1 MLHPN
6 ARICIL
12 ALWCIVD
19 VSVDSKEDSKCECI
33 RFEASLIYG
42 QLNLHKFYDEQRGS
56 RSLQHQNWG
65 IISGFDKASSHMHYI
80 RALVA
85 LKASPNLVKEEVA
98 ACSTRTG
105 ASYQR
110 DWNMAVG
117 DKPHVVCIPYPS
129 QSHMKAMLKL
139 AKLLHHKGCHITFV
153 NTEYNHRRLLK
164 ARGPNSL
171 DGLPDFRF
179 ETIPDGLPPSDA
191 NATQHIPSLCE
202 SIRKNA
208 LAPFLSL
215 VSKIND
221 GCASPPDVP
230 PVTCIVSDGF
240 MSFTITAGEQLGVPV
255 ILFFTMSA
263 CGVMGFY
270 QLHVLL
276 EKGLTPLKDVSYVTN
291 GYLDTVI
298 DWIPGM
304 KDIRLKD
311 LPSFIR
317 TTDPN
322 NTPFNFCM
330 EAAVRASKASAIILH
345 TFDVLEQDLLNA
357 FTAIFPFVYS
367 IGPLQLL
374 LNHISKKDESES
386 IGYNLW
392 KEESECLKWLDS
404 KAPGSVI
411 YVNFAKRKLQLAAA
425 WLEPGRHISSK
436 LTGPLETVHQISGS
450 CSSDFDGEVF
460 GNGIDASYLTNEYLD
475 TIIDW
480 IPGMKDI
487 HASYLTNGYLDTIID
502 WIPGIKDIRLK
513 DLPSFIRT
521 TDPND
526 VTFNFCKEAAERSSK
541 VSAII
546 LHTFDALEQ
555 KDESE
560 SIGYNLWKEESECLK
575 WLDSK
580 ESGSVIYVNFGS
592 VTSITKEQLEEF
604 GWGLVNSHHNFLW
617 IIRPDLV
624 MGDKSEST
632 ILLAADIKER
642 GLIVA
647 WCSQEEVL
655 NHRSVGGFLTHCGW
669 NSTIESLSA
678 GVPMICWPWFADQ
691 QMNCRYAC
699 TEWEVGL
706 EIDSDVK
713 REEVEKLVRELMGGE
728 KGKKMK
734 RKATEWKELAE
745 KATGSDGSSTLSL
758 NNLANKLFISK
769 GGEDL

>member
-1 MLHPN
+1 MNL
-6 ARICIL
+6 ARHLICQGL
-12 ALWCIVD
+12 CV
-19 VSVDSKEDSKCECI
+19 
-33 RFEASLIYG
+33 
-42 QLNLHKFYDEQRGS
+42 QLNS
-56 RSLQHQNWG
+56 RSYLLT
-65 IISGFDKASSHMHYI
+65 K
-80 RALVA
+80 
-85 LKASPNLVKEEVA
+85 
-98 ACSTRTG
+98 T
-105 ASYQR
+105 QR

-129 QSHMKAMLKL
+129 QSHIKAMLKL
-139 AKLLHHKGCHITFV
+139 AKLLHNKGCHITFV

-179 ETIPDGLPPSDA
+179 EAIPDGLPPSDA

-240 MSFTITAGEQLGVPV
+240 MSFTLTAGEQLGVPV

-322 NTPFNFCM
+322 NIPFNFCM
-330 EAAVRASKASAIILH
+330 EAAMRASKASAIILH
-345 TFDVLEQDLLNA
+345 TFDALEQDLLNA
-357 FTAIFPFVYS
+357 FTAIFPIVYS
-367 IGPLQLL
+367 IGPLQLF
-374 LNHISKKDESES
+374 LNHISQKDKSES

-404 KAPGSVI
+404 KAP
-411 YVNFAKRKLQLAAA
+411 R
-425 WLEPGRHISSK
+425 
-436 LTGPLETVHQISGS
+436 
-450 CSSDFDGEVF
+450 
-460 GNGIDASYLTNEYLD
+460 
-475 TIIDW
+475 
-480 IPGMKDI
+480 
-487 HASYLTNGYLDTIID
+487 
-502 WIPGIKDIRLK
+502 
-513 DLPSFIRT
+513 
-521 TDPND
+521 
-526 VTFNFCKEAAERSSK
+526 
-541 VSAII
+541 
-546 LHTFDALEQ
+546 
-555 KDESE
+555 
-560 SIGYNLWKEESECLK
+560 
-575 WLDSK
+575 
-580 ESGSVIYVNFGS
+580 SVIYVNFGS
-592 VTSITKEQLEEF
+592 ITSMTKEQLEEL

-624 MGDKSEST
+624 MGDQSDSVTLPPE
-632 ILLAADIKER
+632 LAAEIEER

-647 WCSQEEVL
+647 WCPQEEVL
-655 NHRSVGGFLTHCGW
+655 NHQSVGGFMTHCGW

-678 GVPMICWPWFADQ
+678 GVPMICWPCFGDQ
-691 QMNCRYAC
+691 QTNCRYTC
-699 TEWEVGL
+699 TEWGVGL

-713 REEVEKLVRELMGGE
+713 REEVERLVREVMGGE

-734 RKATEWKELAE
+734 SKAMEWKELAE

-758 NNLANKLFISK
+758 NKLVDKLLLSM
-769 GGEDL
+769 GG